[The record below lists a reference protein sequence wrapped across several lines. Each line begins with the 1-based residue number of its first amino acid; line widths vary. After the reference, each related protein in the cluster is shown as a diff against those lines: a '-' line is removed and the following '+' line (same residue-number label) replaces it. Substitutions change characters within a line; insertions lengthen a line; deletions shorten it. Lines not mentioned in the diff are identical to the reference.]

1 MNYLKL
7 IDLEKSRWS
16 LIILI
21 YAISFIFTSCK
32 NQQAKS
38 QIATDSLYALPNTYV
53 TTNESGR
60 RLDWFDKYKYPVLD
74 SMTWK
79 EEGVHETKK
88 LNFDSLDIAI
98 KFFDLLIS
106 STSNKD
112 SITGVRVYFASQT
125 LKSAGCG
132 KLTLI
137 FTATAGDKSA
147 DVGKYYTFNKE
158 VFDANFLDIK
168 TAKEWVSNYQQKKW
182 VNLSK
187 YTMDAADTCKYESK
201 HIFFSLKQIK
211 SIIDEMK
218 YQQAKHSAIVKG
230 FGVRFAS
237 YTDQNYISL
246 SMKHIRY
253 HKRLTIGFTFIDWE
267 GEDIGIKQID
277 AGEFLK
283 RLKFT
288 KEHKDTRGDTFDTG
302 IPAPPPSDTQE
313 ALDSQI

>member
-7 IDLEKSRWS
+7 IDLEKSRRS
-16 LIILI
+16 LLILTS
-21 YAISFIFTSCK
+21 AIAFIFTSCK

-38 QIATDSLYALPNTYV
+38 QVATDSLYALPNTYV

-79 EEGVHETKK
+79 EERVHETKK

-98 KFFDLLIS
+98 KFFDSLIS
-106 STSNKD
+106 GTSSKD
-112 SITGVRVYFASQT
+112 TITGVRVYFASQT
-125 LKSAGCG
+125 LKPGGCG

-137 FTATAGDKSA
+137 FTATVGYRKT

-158 VFDANFLDIK
+158 VFDASLLDTK

-187 YTMDAADTCKYESK
+187 YTMDATDTCKYESK

-237 YTDQNYISL
+237 YTDQDYLFLNI
-246 SMKHIRY
+246 KPIKY

-277 AGEFLK
+277 AGEFLQ
-283 RLKFT
+283 RLQYT

-302 IPAPPPSDTQE
+302 IPAPPPSDTKE